1 MVRNK
6 KSAFYALLF
15 AGAGLMSVGLPPPAQ
30 AVAVVSSGAEFEVI
44 ETAGP
49 GNTGYYTV
57 YNNSN
62 LGGYSPEYI
71 YAFSVTNP
79 LASSVGDWTSE
90 TGWTA
95 GKSPLI
101 GGPKTGFYYATFPEI
116 LKFSDG
122 KLKLSINPET
132 IGPGEH
138 ADDFFFGTDLL
149 ASSATLLLVDG
160 NGHFSTTTFDTVA
173 AVPEPSTW
181 AMMILGFAGIGFM
194 AYRRKNK
201 MALSAV

>member
-1 MVRNK
+1 MTRTRKGV
-6 KSAFYALLF
+6 FYALLLL
-15 AGAGLMSVGLPPPAQ
+15 AGAGSMSVGLATSAK
-30 AVAVVSSGAEFEVI
+30 AVAVLAPEFQVI

-49 GNTGYYTV
+49 GDTGNYAV

-79 LASSVGDWTSE
+79 LASSVGDRTSE

-101 GGPKTGFYYATFPEI
+101 GRPKTGFYYATFPEI

-132 IGPGEH
+132 IGPGEY
-138 ADDFFFGTDLL
+138 ADDFFFGTDRL
-149 ASSATLLLVDG
+149 ASTATLFLVDANG
-160 NGHFSTTTFDTVA
+160 NFSTAQIVTSG
-173 AVPEPSTW
+173 VPEPSTW

-194 AYRRKNK
+194 TYRRKNK
-201 MALSAV
+201 MALNAA